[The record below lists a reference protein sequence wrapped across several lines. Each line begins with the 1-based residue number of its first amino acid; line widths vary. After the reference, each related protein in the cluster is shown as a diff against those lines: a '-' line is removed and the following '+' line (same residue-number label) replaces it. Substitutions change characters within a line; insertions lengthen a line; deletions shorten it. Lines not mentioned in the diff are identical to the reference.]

1 VSGILE
7 RFRLDGRVVIVTGAS
22 SGLGAAVAVAAGQA
36 GADVVVGARRAEELD
51 GAAAAVAATGARIS
65 SLVTDVTSADACRR
79 LVDHAGETFGRVD
92 GLVNNAGVA
101 SAVPALR
108 ETPDEYRTVLETNLM
123 GAYWMAQAAAA
134 AMSAGGSIVN
144 VSSIAALV
152 SADLPQAAY
161 ASSKAGL
168 LGLTRDL
175 AAQWGSR
182 RGIRVNAVAPG
193 FFESELSDACPP
205 GYLDTV
211 AERTPLGRIGTPA
224 EVSAAVVFLLSDAA
238 SFVTG
243 ATLVVDGGLSIV

>member
-1 VSGILE
+1 ME

-22 SGLGAAVAVAAGQA
+22 SGLGAAVAVAAAQA
-36 GADVVVGARRAEELD
+36 GADVVVAARRGEQLD
-51 GAAAAVAATGARIS
+51 GTAAAVAAVGARVS
-65 SLVTDVTSADACRR
+65 SLVTDVTSEDACRR

-108 ETPDEYRTVLETNLM
+108 ETADEYRAVLETNLM

-134 AMSAGGSIVN
+134 AMSGSGSIVN

-175 AAQWGSR
+175 AAQWGRR

-193 FFESELSDACPP
+193 FFASDLSGACPP
-205 GYLDTV
+205 GYLDAV
-211 AERTPLGRIGTPA
+211 ADRTPLGRIGTPA
-224 EVSAAVVFLLSDAA
+224 EVSGAVVFLLSDAA
-238 SFVTG
+238 SFMTG